1 VRHRELD
8 QVDLLALERGNRIGT
23 LEQDAVVAVGIVP
36 DDDRAGILAPAAGMV
51 SASMLVTVTPSN
63 LPALYWFTD
72 LT

>member
-23 LEQDAVVAVGIVP
+23 LEQDTVVAVGIVP
-36 DDDRAGILAPAAGMV
+36 TMIALVSLPPAAGMV
-51 SASMLVTVTPSN
+51 SASMLVSVTPSN

-72 LT
+72 ST